1 MARSF
6 PRGLAAFTLAVSVV
20 LGAGAA
26 GCARVPPYATS
37 AHPAAPPTAA
47 PGQQVSL
54 PALPAPGI
62 PGGIWTP
69 NPPPTSPP
77 PTSPAPTSPAPTTA
91 TPTTQTT
98 EPPTNPAKPPA
109 NPAKPPKTT
118 KPTRVNCAK
127 VKCIALTFDDGPV
140 PQTAHVLDVL
150 KHHQAKATF
159 FVLGELAATRPAL
172 LRRMVREGHAIG
184 DHSWDHSQFWH
195 QDAAAIRREVRR
207 TAAAIRRAT
216 GSSPRMLRPPFGES
230 NAVVRRIAR
239 QEGMAIVLWSVDPL
253 DWRDRD
259 TDTVIRRIVKRARP
273 GAIILSHDIRPST
286 RRAIP
291 EVIARLQA
299 KGYVFVTV
307 PELLGGRLRPGRTFS
322 QR

>member
-6 PRGLAAFTLAVSVV
+6 PRGLAAFTLAASVV
-20 LGAGAA
+20 LGAGAS

-37 AHPAAPPTAA
+37 AHPAVPPTAV

-62 PGGIWTP
+62 PGGTWTS
-69 NPPPTSPP
+69 N
-77 PTSPAPTSPAPTTA
+77 PAPTNPIPTTA
-91 TPTTQTT
+91 TPTTATPTT
-98 EPPTNPAKPPA
+98 EPPTNPAKPPT

-118 KPTRVNCAK
+118 KPSRVNCAK

-150 KHHQAKATF
+150 RRHHARATF

-184 DHSWDHSQFWH
+184 DHSWDHGQFWH

-207 TAAAIRRAT
+207 TAAVIRRAT
-216 GSSPRMLRPPFGES
+216 GSSPRLLRPPFGES
-230 NAVVRRIAR
+230 DAVVRRIAR

-259 TDTVIRRIVKRARP
+259 TDKVIRRIVKRARP
-273 GAIILSHDIRPST
+273 GAIILAHDIRPTT

-291 EVIARLQA
+291 EVIERLQA

-307 PELLGGRLRPGRTFS
+307 PELLGRRLRPGLTFS